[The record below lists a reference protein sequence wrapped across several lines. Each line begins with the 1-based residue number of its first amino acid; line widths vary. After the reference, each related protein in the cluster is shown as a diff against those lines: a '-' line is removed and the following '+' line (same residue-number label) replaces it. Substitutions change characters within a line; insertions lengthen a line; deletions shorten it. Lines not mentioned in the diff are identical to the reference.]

1 MVEACVSDANTI
13 AVLENELYT
22 QKGAMHFFFFS
33 VELVFDGGVCD
44 IDEEDICTGSF
55 FAGSRSGVTFG
66 LSTEYAMR
74 AVQ

>member
-1 MVEACVSDANTI
+1 MSYI
-13 AVLENELYT
+13 HRKELCT
-22 QKGAMHFFFFS
+22 FFFS